1 MNTAIILA
9 AGLGSRFGD
18 ITKYVPKGMIKVGKQ
33 PMIQSSIESI
43 LEVGYDEIII
53 VTGHCSSVYEEFCK
67 KWGNVKI
74 VKNPFYSTTGSLFS
88 LYMGLVEA
96 KMYYPPVNITIFESD
111 IIYDKN
117 ILLEMKAE
125 NCMVVSKPRA
135 AGLGDECWTQ
145 IEDEII
151 TKITKD
157 KNDCLNSK
165 YEMVGI
171 TNISLSTVSTLA
183 NLEKM
188 IKLSIDMLY
197 EDNQQDYETLI
208 TEMNIFKPHVTDKL
222 WAEMDNIKHLEDA
235 ITKVLPNI

>member
-33 PMIQSSIESI
+33 PMIQTSIETI
-43 LEVGYDEIII
+43 LELGYDDIII

-67 KWGNVKI
+67 KWGNVRI
-74 VKNPFYSTTGSLFS
+74 VKNPFYATTGSLFS
-88 LYMGLVEA
+88 LYMGLIEA

-117 ILLEMKAE
+117 ILIDMKAE
-125 NCMVVSKPRA
+125 NCMAISAPRS

-145 IEDEII
+145 IEDGII

-157 KNDCLNSK
+157 KNDCLNPE

-171 TNISLSTVSTLA
+171 TNISLNSVSTLA
-183 NLEKM
+183 NLERM

-197 EDNQQDYETLI
+197 ENNQQDYETLI
-208 TEMNIFKPHVTDKL
+208 TEMNIFKPYVTDKL

>member
-88 LYMGLVEA
+88 LYM
-96 KMYYPPVNITIFESD
+96 
-111 IIYDKN
+111 
-117 ILLEMKAE
+117 
-125 NCMVVSKPRA
+125 
-135 AGLGDECWTQ
+135 
-145 IEDEII
+145 
-151 TKITKD
+151 
-157 KNDCLNSK
+157 
-165 YEMVGI
+165 
-171 TNISLSTVSTLA
+171 
-183 NLEKM
+183 
-188 IKLSIDMLY
+188 
-197 EDNQQDYETLI
+197 
-208 TEMNIFKPHVTDKL
+208 
-222 WAEMDNIKHLEDA
+222 
-235 ITKVLPNI
+235 

>member
-33 PMIQSSIESI
+33 PMIQTSIETI

-67 KWGNVKI
+67 KWNNVKI
-74 VKNPFYSTTGSLFS
+74 VKNPFYATTGSLFS
-88 LYMGLVEA
+88 LYMGLIEA

-117 ILLEMKAE
+117 ILIDMKAE
-125 NCMVVSKPRA
+125 NCMAISAPRT

-145 IEDEII
+145 IEDGII

-157 KNDCLNSK
+157 KNDCLNPE

-171 TNISLSTVSTLA
+171 TNISLNSVSTLA
-183 NLEKM
+183 NLERM

-197 EDNQQDYETLI
+197 ENNQQDYETLI
-208 TEMNIFKPHVTDKL
+208 TEMNIFKPYVTDKL

>member
-33 PMIQSSIESI
+33 PMIQTSIETI
-43 LEVGYDEIII
+43 LELGYDEVII

-74 VKNPFYSTTGSLFS
+74 VKNPFYATTGSLFS
-88 LYMGLVEA
+88 LYMGLIEA

-117 ILLEMKAE
+117 ILIEMKSE
-125 NCMVVSKPRA
+125 NCMVVSSPRA

-145 IEDEII
+145 IEDDII

-157 KNDCLNSK
+157 KNACLNPE

-171 TNISLSTVSTLA
+171 TNISLSSVRNLA

-188 IKLSIDMLY
+188 IKLSVDMLY
-197 EDNQQDYETLI
+197 ENNQADYESMI
-208 TEMNIFKPHVTDKL
+208 TEMNIFKPYVTTKL

-235 ITKVLPNI
+235 ITNILPNI

>member
-33 PMIQSSIESI
+33 PMIQSSIETI

-67 KWGNVKI
+67 KWKNVKI

-88 LYMGLVEA
+88 LYMGLIEA

-117 ILLEMKAE
+117 ILIEMKSE
-125 NCMVVSKPRA
+125 NCMVVSSPRA
-135 AGLGDECWTQ
+135 VGLGDECWTQ
-145 IEDEII
+145 IEEDVI

-157 KNDCLNSK
+157 KNACLNPE

-171 TNISLSTVSTLA
+171 TNISLSSVRNLA

-188 IKLSIDMLY
+188 IKLSVDMLY
-197 EDNQQDYETLI
+197 ENNQADYESMI
-208 TEMNIFKPHVTDKL
+208 TEMNIFKPYVTTKL

-235 ITKVLPNI
+235 ITNVLPNI

>member
-1 MNTAIILA
+1 
-9 AGLGSRFGD
+9 
-18 ITKYVPKGMIKVGKQ
+18 MIKVGKQ
-33 PMIQSSIESI
+33 PMIQSSIETI

-67 KWGNVKI
+67 KWKNVKI

-88 LYMGLVEA
+88 LYLGLNETRNH
-96 KMYYPPVNITIFESD
+96 PPVNITIFESD

-117 ILLEMKAE
+117 ILIDMKSE
-125 NCMVVSKPRA
+125 NCMVVSAPRA

-145 IEDEII
+145 IEDGII

-157 KNDCLNSK
+157 KKNCLNPE

-171 TNISLSTVSTLA
+171 TNITLSGISALS

-188 IKLSIDMLY
+188 INLSIDMLY

-208 TEMNIFKPHVTDKL
+208 SDMNIFKPYVTTKL

-235 ITKVLPNI
+235 LTKVLPNI

>member
-33 PMIQSSIESI
+33 PMIQTSIETI
-43 LEVGYDEIII
+43 LELGYDEIIL

-88 LYMGLVEA
+88 LYLGLIES

-117 ILLEMKAE
+117 ILIQMKAE
-125 NCMVVSKPRA
+125 NCMVVSAPRA

-145 IEDEII
+145 IEDDII

-157 KNDCLNSK
+157 KNDCLNPE

-171 TNISLSTVSTLA
+171 TNISLSSVRNLA

-188 IKLSIDMLY
+188 IKLSVDMLY
-197 EDNQQDYETLI
+197 ENNQADYESMI
-208 TEMNIFKPHVTDKL
+208 TEMNIFKPYVTNKL
-222 WAEMDNIKHLEDA
+222 WAEMDNIKHLEEA

>member
-33 PMIQSSIESI
+33 PMIQTSIETI
-43 LEVGYDEIII
+43 LDLGYDEIIL

-88 LYMGLVEA
+88 LYLGLTEA

-117 ILLEMKAE
+117 ILIQMKAE
-125 NCMVVSKPRA
+125 NCMVVSAPRA

-145 IEDEII
+145 IEDGII
-151 TKITKD
+151 TKITKN
-157 KNDCLNSK
+157 KNECLNPE

-171 TNISLSTVSTLA
+171 TNISLSTVSNLA

-188 IKLSIDMLY
+188 IKLSTDMLY
-197 EDNQQDYETLI
+197 ENNQADYESMI
-208 TEMNIFKPHVTDKL
+208 TEMNIFKPYVTDKL
-222 WAEMDNIKHLEDA
+222 WAEMDNIKHLEEA

>member
-1 MNTAIILA
+1 
-9 AGLGSRFGD
+9 
-18 ITKYVPKGMIKVGKQ
+18 
-33 PMIQSSIESI
+33 
-43 LEVGYDEIII
+43 
-53 VTGHCSSVYEEFCK
+53 
-67 KWGNVKI
+67 
-74 VKNPFYSTTGSLFS
+74 
-88 LYMGLVEA
+88 MGLIEA

-117 ILLEMKAE
+117 ILIDMKAE
-125 NCMVVSKPRA
+125 NCMAISAPRT

-145 IEDEII
+145 IEDGII

-157 KNDCLNSK
+157 KNDCLNPE

-171 TNISLSTVSTLA
+171 TNISLNSVSTLA
-183 NLEKM
+183 NLERM

-197 EDNQQDYETLI
+197 ENNQQDYETLI
-208 TEMNIFKPHVTDKL
+208 TEMNIFKPYVTDKL

>member
-33 PMIQSSIESI
+33 PMIQTSIESI
-43 LEVGYDEIII
+43 LELGYDEIIL

-67 KWGNVKI
+67 KWKNVKI
-74 VKNPFYSTTGSLFS
+74 IKNPFYSSTGSLFS
-88 LYMGLVEA
+88 LYLGLSETRS
-96 KMYYPPVNITIFESD
+96 YPPMNITIFESD

-117 ILLEMKAE
+117 ILVQMTAE
-125 NCMVVSKPRA
+125 NCMVVSTPRA

-145 IEDEII
+145 IEDGII

-157 KNDCLNSK
+157 KNDCLNPT

-171 TNISLSTVSTLA
+171 TNIALGKIGQLA

-188 IKLSIDMLY
+188 INLSVDMLY
-197 EDNQQDYETLI
+197 ENNQADYESMI
-208 TEMNIFKPHVTDKL
+208 TEMNIFQPYVTDKL
-222 WAEMDNIKHLEDA
+222 WAEMDNIKHLEEA